1 MKVDLMKH
9 EINLDQ
15 KDNISTWDSPK
26 TKKGFMTNK
35 KCFCTFVTSVS
46 VKVTKPLK
54 TSGH

>member
-1 MKVDLMKH
+1 MKH

-15 KDNISTWDSPK
+15 KDNISTWDSSK